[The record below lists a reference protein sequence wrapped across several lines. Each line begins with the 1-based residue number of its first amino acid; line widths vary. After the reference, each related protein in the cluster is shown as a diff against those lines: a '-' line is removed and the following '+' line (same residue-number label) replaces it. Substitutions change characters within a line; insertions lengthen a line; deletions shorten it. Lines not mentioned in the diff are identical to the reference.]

1 MQKFKLNKNFIG
13 KDSKVYFIADI
24 AANHDGSLKRAIKLI
39 ELAKEAGAD
48 AAKFQHH
55 NVKKYVSDVGFKS
68 LKKKLSHQKNWKKTV
83 FQIYKEAE
91 VPIKW
96 TRELKKKCQKLGIDF
111 FSTPYDLDMVDFLN
125 PYVKAFKIGSG
136 DVAWNDMLIKVAKKK
151 KPLFIATGAA
161 NIKEVIN
168 AHKLVTKFNKKI
180 CIMQCNTNYT
190 GSINNFNFINLNV
203 LKTYKKLFPKTVLGL
218 SDHTPGH
225 ETVLGGIALGA
236 KVIEKH
242 FTDDNSRPGPDH
254 PFSMNPKT
262 WREMIDRSRL
272 LEKAMGLDVKKVE
285 ENEKETV
292 VLQRRAVR
300 AIVNINSNQAIKRSM
315 VEFQRPCPKNALK
328 PNEFSKYVGKKM
340 KKNVSIGGYLKKS
353 FF

>member
-1 MQKFKLNKNFIG
+1 
-13 KDSKVYFIADI
+13 
-24 AANHDGSLKRAIKLI
+24 
-39 ELAKEAGAD
+39 
-48 AAKFQHH
+48 
-55 NVKKYVSDVGFKS
+55 
-68 LKKKLSHQKNWKKTV
+68 
-83 FQIYKEAE
+83 
-91 VPIKW
+91 
-96 TRELKKKCQKLGIDF
+96 
-111 FSTPYDLDMVDFLN
+111 
-125 PYVKAFKIGSG
+125 
-136 DVAWNDMLIKVAKKK
+136 
-151 KPLFIATGAA
+151 
-161 NIKEVIN
+161 
-168 AHKLVTKFNKKI
+168 
-180 CIMQCNTNYT
+180 MQCNTNYT